1 MLEQEVHATVPSM
14 RRALGFAMLV
24 AVAAPAIAQD
34 VDLSGTWR
42 VFRMETLSIYTLQEH
57 QTAGANQV
65 PTSNQLIFNADGS
78 VSTDLTGLGFQTW
91 EQDQGFLVIETS
103 DGSDPARANRRA
115 RAQRCLGEHY
125 LQTKRQSAASSSV
138 APRPA
143 TWLLAGGRPGL
154 RRGRMQRSA

>member
-1 MLEQEVHATVPSM
+1 
-14 RRALGFAMLV
+14 MLV

-103 DGSDPARANRRA
+103 DGNLFYRPRSLATAAILLVQTDVLARNGV
-115 RAQRCLGEHY
+115 LVSITSKPSGN
-125 LQTKRQSAASSSV
+125 LLLVRQ
-138 APRPA
+138 
-143 TWLLAGGRPGL
+143 
-154 RRGRMQRSA
+154 